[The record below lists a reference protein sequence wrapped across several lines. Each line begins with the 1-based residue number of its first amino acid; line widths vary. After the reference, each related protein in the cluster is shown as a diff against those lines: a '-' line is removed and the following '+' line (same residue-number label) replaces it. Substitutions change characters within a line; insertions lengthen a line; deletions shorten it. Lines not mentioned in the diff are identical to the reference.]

1 MLKIPVPETDHHLA
15 VRLDEA
21 AESGSNGQAVLYL
34 HGFGSSQEAEKAE
47 FFRRRVVA
55 AGMTFC
61 SLDFRGHGAS
71 GDGLEG
77 LTLTRNVE
85 DARLALEQ
93 LEERGYPPPV
103 ILGSSFGALT
113 GLWLSALHPDR
124 VALGLYIAPALDL
137 EERTRSWA
145 GEEGLAAWREAG
157 QVRVVTPVVET
168 DLAWGFL
175 ADFERYPPA
184 ELSRRLATPSLLLQ
198 GQRDDQVEW
207 ERVAAFAAACDRTPV
222 ELYLFSDGDHRLLDR
237 KALLWELMA
246 QFLARHRP
254 VSVS

>member
-1 MLKIPVPETDHHLA
+1 MLKIPIPDTEHHLA
-15 VRLDEA
+15 VRLDESA
-21 AESGSNGQAVLYL
+21 GEGSKGRAVLYL

-47 FFRRRVVA
+47 FFRRRA
-55 AGMTFC
+55 LEAGMSFC

-71 GDGLEG
+71 DDDLEG

-85 DARLALEQ
+85 DADLALQQ

-103 ILGSSFGALT
+103 VLGSSFGALT

-124 VALGLYIAPALDL
+124 VAAGLYIAPALDL

-157 QVRVVTPVVET
+157 RVRVATPVVET
-168 DLAWGFL
+168 DLGWDFL
-175 ADFERYPPA
+175 ADFERYTPA

-198 GQRDDQVEW
+198 GQRDDQVGW

-222 ELYLFSDGDHRLLDR
+222 ELHLFSDGDHRLLDR
-237 KALLWELMA
+237 KALLWELMSH
-246 QFLARHRP
+246 FLARQGFPR
-254 VSVS
+254 